1 MKKFF
6 FNLGLLIIGVILLAV
21 IVWLGCSKSP
31 VSHET
36 SGDISAMSLT
46 SYFPLTSGTNLD
58 FRVIDNSTGD
68 TTRQRYIIGGSIP
81 YSSTQTIFTWL
92 SFDVDHPFYTDTGYL
107 CLDDDVLYYYDDLYS
122 RPEAILSTP
131 FTVGKTW
138 PRFTTSKGIL
148 DSGAVIDINY
158 GYNYIKYSDS
168 GLSGGNGGPGDYNPY
183 DGLNPITG
191 GGGSFKNFPSS
202 GSNSYEICTIEDIT
216 LTSGITYHNCIKVG
230 SENGDYD
237 YNYWY
242 APGIGLVKYILG
254 ENSDVYPDGKVV
266 GERVPGWNY

>member
-6 FNLGLLIIGVILLAV
+6 FNLGLLATAVALLAV
-21 IVWLGCSKSP
+21 IVWIGCSKSP
-31 VSHET
+31 VSYET

-68 TTRQRYIIGGSIP
+68 TTRQRYIVGGSIP
-81 YSSTQTIFTWL
+81 YSGTQTIFTWL

-107 CLDDDVLYYYDDLYS
+107 CLDDDVLYYYDDLYM

-131 FTVGKTW
+131 FTIGKTW
-138 PRFTTSKGIL
+138 QRFTTSKGIL

-158 GYNYIKYSDS
+158 DYNYIKYNDS
-168 GLSGGNGGPGDYNPY
+168 GLSSDN
-183 DGLNPITG
+183 DGLNPITDG
-191 GGGSFKNFPSS
+191 GWSFKNFPSS

-216 LTSGITYHNCIKVG
+216 LVSGVTYHNCIKVG
-230 SENGDYD
+230 SKNGDYN

-254 ENSDVYPDGKVV
+254 ENPDDYPDGKIV